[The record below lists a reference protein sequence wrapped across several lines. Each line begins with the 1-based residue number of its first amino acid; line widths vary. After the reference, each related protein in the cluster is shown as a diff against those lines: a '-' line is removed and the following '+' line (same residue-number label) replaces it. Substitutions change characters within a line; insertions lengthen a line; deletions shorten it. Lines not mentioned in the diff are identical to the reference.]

1 MTIST
6 PPTPLR
12 QLRPL
17 FALAVLGLGLL
28 AGRFDWIALPQPAQQ
43 GYILSAFFFL
53 LLLSGSFAF
62 WSAQGHAPTKK
73 FWWVLTLGTIALN
86 FPLHLFR
93 LERVFYY
100 GSHPHSFARQ
110 ATFAPEW
117 IGASPPWTE
126 TDWMF
131 SAILLAG
138 LAAGW
143 LLRRRARQH
152 GNPAN
157 DTLCRPALV
166 LALFIIITAQLWLHH
181 SLRSPYSY
189 VPHFE
194 KPRSENYTSTLSLLP
209 DNRGL
214 TNADVDYY
222 TRLEELFLGTS
233 ENVPTLFVRR
243 AFVFYLSG
251 NLSYFLGPY
260 HSFLIVNLVVW
271 LAALLA
277 FYRLIAGLI
286 DPRTA
291 HYATLLMAVGPG
303 FIMFAAQP
311 MSYFVGYAA
320 VALMLLG
327 VYRGMTSPRP
337 HSLAAIYSSAVV
349 VSLALLTTDLFVWL
363 PALVLFPLLVGRSWR
378 HTLAACLLAAAA
390 YALYLWLVF
399 DLLRLPHDDLNDK
412 QLFEAVSGTLAILKT
427 PGSPALYLALT
438 TCLGEYLRQLSQAFF
453 LAPVLLAV
461 GGMFWAD
468 DSRLLRRIALLWL
481 LPSFAT
487 FFVMHLGQSYLGSL
501 PRFNFVAYPGI
512 YLLAAAFLVWIDRAA
527 KTQGWPRAGV
537 FGAYGLVGLCA
548 VLANIDSLG
557 LMSHLYYYFYYSSGG
572 HFS

>member
-1 MTIST
+1 MF
-6 PPTPLR
+6 
-12 QLRPL
+12 L
-17 FALAVLGLGLL
+17 FSWLDTFLA
-28 AGRFDWIALPQPAQQ
+28 
-43 GYILSAFFFL
+43 YSAF
-53 LLLSGSFAF
+53 
-62 WSAQGHAPTKK
+62 
-73 FWWVLTLGTIALN
+73 VL
-86 FPLHLFR
+86 
-93 LERVFYY
+93 
-100 GSHPHSFARQ
+100 
-110 ATFAPEW
+110 
-117 IGASPPWTE
+117 
-126 TDWMF
+126 
-131 SAILLAG
+131 
-138 LAAGW
+138 
-143 LLRRRARQH
+143 
-152 GNPAN
+152 
-157 DTLCRPALV
+157 
-166 LALFIIITAQLWLHH
+166 
-181 SLRSPYSY
+181 
-189 VPHFE
+189 
-194 KPRSENYTSTLSLLP
+194 
-209 DNRGL
+209 
-214 TNADVDYY
+214 
-222 TRLEELFLGTS
+222 
-233 ENVPTLFVRR
+233 
-243 AFVFYLSG
+243 YLSG

-277 FYRLIAGLI
+277 FHRLIAGLI

-303 FIMFAAQP
+303 FIMFASQP

-337 HSLAAIYSSAVV
+337 LSLAAIYSSAVV
-349 VSLALLTTDLFVWL
+349 VSLALLTTDLFIWL
-363 PALVLFPLLVGRSWR
+363 PAIVLFPLLVGRSWR
-378 HTLAACLLAAAA
+378 HALAACLLAAAA

-412 QLFEAVSGTLAILKT
+412 QLFEAVSGTIATLKS

-438 TCLGEYLRQLSQAFF
+438 TCLGEYLRQLCQAFF

-468 DSRLLRRIALLWL
+468 ESRLLRRIALLWL

-512 YLLAAAFLVWIDRAA
+512 YLLAAAFLVWVERAA
-527 KTQGWPRAGV
+527 KAQGWPRAGV
-537 FGAYGLVGLCA
+537 LGAYGLAGLCA